1 MVALCESDEDC
12 RRDDLVTKQIR
23 VRKFVS
29 RQAIGED
36 AVRGV
41 VLATCMLLVAMNAAA
56 EAESTKPVQRFVC
69 VFDEH
74 VSAETTGLSRT
85 SPLRFEFIVD
95 ETGYAFAVAQ
105 IAYPV
110 KWLLGD
116 SGMTFFEV
124 LTTGAVQTTTIND
137 QGEAVHSRHTILL
150 GELVASQYYGTC
162 K

>member
-1 MVALCESDEDC
+1 M
-12 RRDDLVTKQIR
+12 
-23 VRKFVS
+23 
-29 RQAIGED
+29 
-36 AVRGV
+36 RGV
-41 VLATCMLLVAMNAAA
+41 ILATCMLFAVSAAT

-74 VSAETTGLSRT
+74 VSAETTGLSRN

-95 ETGYAFAVAQ
+95 ETGEAFAVAHKV
-105 IAYPV
+105 YPV

-137 QGEAVHSRHTILL
+137 LGEAVHSRHTILL